1 MAAASESV
9 SDQTQQQSPTSPSP
23 RSRSP
28 APFLLKTYDL
38 LEEAEEAL
46 QSLSIHEDRLWGD
59 GGGLDRSAERKKVVT
74 WSAEGDG
81 FIVWS
86 PAEFSELMLPKYFK
100 HNNFSSFIR
109 QLNTYG
115 FKKVSPKRW
124 EFKHDKFRRGCR
136 QMLVEIPRKKCEP
149 SVFPTFLRPASSPSS
164 SSSTSNS
171 QAAAIEGDNGYRLQ
185 LIEENRSLKRQKSDL
200 ETQIVQFRALEV
212 RLLDCLGQ
220 RINNGKD
227 R

>member
-1 MAAASESV
+1 MAAASESI
-9 SDQTQQQSPTSPSP
+9 SDQTQQQSPTAPSP

-38 LEEAEEAL
+38 LEEAEGAL
-46 QSLSIHEDRLWGD
+46 LPGSVYKD
-59 GGGLDRSAERKKVVT
+59 GGGFDGSTARKKVVT
-74 WSAEGDG
+74 WSEEGDG

-86 PAEFSELMLPKYFK
+86 PAEFSDLTLPKYFK

-115 FKKVSPKRW
+115 FKKVSSKRW

-136 QMLVEIPRKKCEP
+136 HMLVEISRKKCEP
-149 SVFPTFLRPASSPSS
+149 SEFPTFLKPASSPSS
-164 SSSTSNS
+164 SSSTSYS
-171 QAAAIEGDNGYRLQ
+171 QAAAVEEDNGYRLQ
-185 LIEENRSLKRQKSDL
+185 LVEENRSLKREKTDL
-200 ETQIVQFRALEV
+200 EMQIAQFKELEV

-220 RINNGKD
+220 RMNNGKD
-227 R
+227 HHQY